1 MKRLRNRQ
9 EISMT
14 SENGIPT
21 KNIGVEL
28 LQLETK
34 RIELQFLKRVASDL
48 RSYRKMIGVKEYD

>member
-1 MKRLRNRQ
+1 
-9 EISMT
+9 MT

-28 LQLETK
+28 LRLETK
-34 RIELQFLKRVASDL
+34 RMELRFLKRIASDL